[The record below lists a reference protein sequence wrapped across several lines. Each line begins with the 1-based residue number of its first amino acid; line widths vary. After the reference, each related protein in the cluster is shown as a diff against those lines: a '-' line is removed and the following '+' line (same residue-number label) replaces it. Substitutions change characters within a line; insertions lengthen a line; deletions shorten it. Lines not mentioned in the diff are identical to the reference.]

1 MSDER
6 TARSGISEQARTEI
20 ERYPR
25 DEWYCPVFSVSLDGH
40 TRVLVIYDED
50 DADSIR
56 EGNKLANRIADL
68 LGGAA

>member
-1 MSDER
+1 MTPD
-6 TARSGISEQARTEI
+6 ALSGTHVEPRTEI

-25 DEWYCPVFSVSLDGH
+25 DEWYCPVFCVSLDGH

-50 DADSIR
+50 DADSVR